1 MFVNEVRN
9 VNFALAGGLST
20 LLQHGVEQSSRNGP
34 VIVAPAPVTT
44 VTHRPDERVLSLPG
58 RNENPFFHFVESLWM
73 LAGRNDLAALTPY
86 VSRMAQFSDDGG
98 KTQPGAYGHRWRR
111 HFDRDQLAWAI
122 QRLRKDP
129 NDRRVVIGMWDPRAD
144 IDAADAGGRD
154 VPCNTHVYLGV
165 TRGQVNMTICC
176 RSNDAIWG
184 AHGANAVHFS
194 VLLEYIARSLG
205 RDVGF
210 MYQFSNNYHAYTEVM
225 AGMSIPDRPEEVER
239 HCMYKLGLAKP
250 FPIMD
255 EMPHAQ
261 VKWDEDLAVFWKEPT
276 WPRMHHR
283 FFKEVARPIVMAHRH
298 YRDTRG
304 EDRYTGALEIVQEC
318 QASDWRIAC
327 SRWIEGRHRAWVK
340 AQDDGVDYGRG
351 EDSGNAHA

>member
-129 NDRRVVIGMWDPRAD
+129 NDRRVGHW
-144 IDAADAGGRD
+144 
-154 VPCNTHVYLGV
+154 
-165 TRGQVNMTICC
+165 
-176 RSNDAIWG
+176 
-184 AHGANAVHFS
+184 
-194 VLLEYIARSLG
+194 
-205 RDVGF
+205 DVG
-210 MYQFSNNYHAYTEVM
+210 S
-225 AGMSIPDRPEEVER
+225 
-239 HCMYKLGLAKP
+239 
-250 FPIMD
+250 
-255 EMPHAQ
+255 
-261 VKWDEDLAVFWKEPT
+261 
-276 WPRMHHR
+276 
-283 FFKEVARPIVMAHRH
+283 
-298 YRDTRG
+298 
-304 EDRYTGALEIVQEC
+304 
-318 QASDWRIAC
+318 
-327 SRWIEGRHRAWVK
+327 EGRHRRGRRGRPGRALQHARVPRGDPRPG
-340 AQDDGVDYGRG
+340 QHDYLL
-351 EDSGNAHA
+351 SLQ